1 MNIGEV
7 SRKYELSVETL
18 RYYERIGL
26 IPEVPR
32 NKSGMR
38 EYDEN
43 SCKWISFIKCM
54 RKAGV
59 GIEALIDYVKLF
71 YQGDKTIEAR
81 KEILLEQRKNLL
93 DRLEDIQESLELIN
107 FKIDNYESVMAKPK
121 NLK

>member
-7 SRKYELSVETL
+7 SKKYELSVETL

-43 SCKWISFIKCM
+43 SCNWISFIKCM

-93 DRLEDIQESLELIN
+93 DKLEDIQESLELIN

>member
-43 SCKWISFIKCM
+43 SCNWISFIKCM